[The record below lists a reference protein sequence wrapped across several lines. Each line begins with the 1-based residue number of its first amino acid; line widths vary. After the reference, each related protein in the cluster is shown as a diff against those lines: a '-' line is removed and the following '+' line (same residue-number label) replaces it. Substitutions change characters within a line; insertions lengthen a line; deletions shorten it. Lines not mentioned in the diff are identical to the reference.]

1 MDSLIAIAA
10 AMLYVLA
17 IATIIPGLS
26 QQSGIKAK
34 TVFASAACALVFHAW
49 ILSDLIFDGS
59 GQNLSI
65 LNVASLISFIISL
78 VMSIAMLKNRLWF
91 LLPVVYSFAAINLT
105 AA

>member
-34 TVFASAACALVFHAW
+34 QCLPVLPVRLFFMRGF
-49 ILSDLIFDGS
+49 LSDLIFDGS

-78 VMSIAMLKNRLWF
+78 VMSIAMLKTDCGFIACRL
-91 LLPVVYSFAAINLT
+91 
-105 AA
+105 

>member
-10 AMLYVLA
+10 AILYVLA

-49 ILSDLIFDGS
+49 ILS
-59 GQNLSI
+59 
-65 LNVASLISFIISL
+65 
-78 VMSIAMLKNRLWF
+78 
-91 LLPVVYSFAAINLT
+91 
-105 AA
+105 

>member
-10 AMLYVLA
+10 AILYVLA

-65 LNVASLISFIISL
+65 LNVASLISFYHFSGHEPCY
-78 VMSIAMLKNRLWF
+78 VEKPTVVFIASRL
-91 LLPVVYSFAAINLT
+91 
-105 AA
+105 